1 MNTNRGG
8 GRTNSS
14 RPNSNK
20 PKPAMQKRAQ
30 GPKKAKINTK
40 VAEVEA
46 SKVAKKPNQ
55 APKRAKAADEIRL
68 NKYIANSG
76 VCSRRDADI
85 YIQSGNV
92 KVNGVPV
99 VEMGYLV
106 KPGDVV
112 NFDGNV
118 LTPEKKEYILL
129 NKPKNFTTALDEG
142 QEYRNVL
149 ELVKGSTTAKI
160 GAVGR
165 MDKNT
170 TGLLLFTN
178 DTDMIRKF
186 TLPNQK
192 SSKIYQVSLDKNLK
206 FLLGSADSFPLD
218 DNSVDVIVSF
228 ETIEHLPKFEQFL
241 KNMGET
247 LAKDGK
253 FFISTPM
260 AKETTTNNI
269 NPYHEIEWS
278 FTDFQTL
285 IKKYFNIE
293 EVYIQNVIYRN
304 KRSLF
309 EILFKNKNKKY
320 KKIEFEKFSNQIDI
334 QSIKEGY
341 QMLVCKKK

>member
-1 MNTNRGG
+1 MNNKEGNKKGNGARP
-8 GRTNSS
+8 NSS
-14 RPNSNK
+14 RPSSNK

-30 GPKKAKINTK
+30 GPKKVKTTTKIVP
-40 VAEVEA
+40 VATDKIE
-46 SKVAKKPNQ
+46 KKPNQ
-55 APKRAKAADEIRL
+55 APKRPKVADEIRL

-92 KVNGVPV
+92 KVNGNPIT
-99 VEMGYLV
+99 EMGYMV
-106 KPGDVV
+106 KPGDIV
-112 NFDGNV
+112 NFDGAV

-142 QEYRNVL
+142 QEFRNVL

-206 FLLGSADSFPLD
+206 YEDLEKISKGLVLDGHRVFVEEVSYIDDQPKSEVGLKLRSSNVKVVRAIFEHFSYDVLRIDRVAFAGLTKKNLPRGDWRLL
-218 DNSVDVIVSF
+218 
-228 ETIEHLPKFEQFL
+228 TEQEIINL
-241 KNMGET
+241 KN
-247 LAKDGK
+247 A
-253 FFISTPM
+253 
-260 AKETTTNNI
+260 
-269 NPYHEIEWS
+269 
-278 FTDFQTL
+278 
-285 IKKYFNIE
+285 
-293 EVYIQNVIYRN
+293 
-304 KRSLF
+304 
-309 EILFKNKNKKY
+309 
-320 KKIEFEKFSNQIDI
+320 
-334 QSIKEGY
+334 
-341 QMLVCKKK
+341 

>member
-1 MNTNRGG
+1 MNNKEGNNKRSGT
-8 GRTNSS
+8 RTNSS

-30 GPKKAKINTK
+30 GPKKVKVNAKAAEIAVEK
-40 VAEVEA
+40 VE
-46 SKVAKKPNQ
+46 KKPNQ
-55 APKRAKAADEIRL
+55 APKRAKAKDEIRL
-68 NKYIANSG
+68 NKYISNSG

-99 VEMGYLV
+99 IEMGYLV

-206 FLLGSADSFPLD
+206 YEDLEKINKGLVLD
-218 DNSVDVIVSF
+218 GHRVFVEDVSYIEGEAKSEVGLKLRSSNVKVVRSIF
-228 ETIEHLPKFEQFL
+228 EHFSYDVLRIDRVAFAGLTKKNLPRGNWRKLTEQEIINL
-241 KNMGET
+241 KNT
-247 LAKDGK
+247 
-253 FFISTPM
+253 
-260 AKETTTNNI
+260 
-269 NPYHEIEWS
+269 
-278 FTDFQTL
+278 
-285 IKKYFNIE
+285 
-293 EVYIQNVIYRN
+293 
-304 KRSLF
+304 
-309 EILFKNKNKKY
+309 
-320 KKIEFEKFSNQIDI
+320 
-334 QSIKEGY
+334 
-341 QMLVCKKK
+341 

>member
-1 MNTNRGG
+1 MSTTRGG

-14 RPNSNK
+14 RPSSNK

-40 VAEVEA
+40 AAEVEA
-46 SKVAKKPNQ
+46 NKVVKKPNQ

-99 VEMGYLV
+99 TEMGYLV
-106 KPGDVV
+106 KITDTV
-112 NFDGNV
+112 NFDGV
-118 LTPEKKEYILL
+118 LLTPEKKEYILL

-142 QEYRNVL
+142 QEFRNVL
-149 ELVKGSTTAKI
+149 ELVRGATTAKI

-206 FLLGSADSFPLD
+206 YEDL
-218 DNSVDVIVSF
+218 
-228 ETIEHLPKFEQFL
+228 
-241 KNMGET
+241 
-247 LAKDGK
+247 
-253 FFISTPM
+253 
-260 AKETTTNNI
+260 
-269 NPYHEIEWS
+269 
-278 FTDFQTL
+278 
-285 IKKYFNIE
+285 
-293 EVYIQNVIYRN
+293 
-304 KRSLF
+304 
-309 EILFKNKNKKY
+309 
-320 KKIEFEKFSNQIDI
+320 EK
-334 QSIKEGY
+334 
-341 QMLVCKKK
+341 

>member
-1 MNTNRGG
+1 MNKKEGNNKGSG
-8 GRTNSS
+8 SRTNSS
-14 RPNSNK
+14 RPSSNK
-20 PKPAMQKRAQ
+20 ATRAGGERSGAKPAMAKRAQ
-30 GPKKAKINTK
+30 GPKKDKPTRTSGKKIETAATDK
-40 VAEVEA
+40 VE
-46 SKVAKKPNQ
+46 KKPNQ
-55 APKRAKAADEIRL
+55 APKRPKVADEIRL

-92 KVNGVPV
+92 KVNGIPV
-99 VEMGYLV
+99 VEMGYMV

-112 NFDGNV
+112 NFDGAV

-206 FLLGSADSFPLD
+206 FEDLEKINKGLVIDGHKVTVEEVTYIENEAKSEIGIRLKSANVKVVRNIFEHFSY
-218 DNSVDVIVSF
+218 DVLRIDRVAF
-228 ETIEHLPKFEQFL
+228 AGLTKKNLPRGNWRFLTDQEIINL
-241 KNMGET
+241 KN
-247 LAKDGK
+247 
-253 FFISTPM
+253 
-260 AKETTTNNI
+260 
-269 NPYHEIEWS
+269 
-278 FTDFQTL
+278 
-285 IKKYFNIE
+285 
-293 EVYIQNVIYRN
+293 V
-304 KRSLF
+304 
-309 EILFKNKNKKY
+309 
-320 KKIEFEKFSNQIDI
+320 
-334 QSIKEGY
+334 
-341 QMLVCKKK
+341 